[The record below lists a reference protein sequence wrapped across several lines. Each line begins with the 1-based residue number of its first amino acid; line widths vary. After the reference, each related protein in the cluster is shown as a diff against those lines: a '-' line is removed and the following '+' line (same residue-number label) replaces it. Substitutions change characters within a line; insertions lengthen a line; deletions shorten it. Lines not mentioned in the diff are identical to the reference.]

1 MPKIK
6 KRKISTKGKK
16 MKKDRR
22 KKMSKEEK
30 EQVLEKLRALGY
42 M

>member
-1 MPKIK
+1 MQKIK
-6 KRKISTKGKK
+6 KRRISTKSKRVKK
-16 MKKDRR
+16 ERR